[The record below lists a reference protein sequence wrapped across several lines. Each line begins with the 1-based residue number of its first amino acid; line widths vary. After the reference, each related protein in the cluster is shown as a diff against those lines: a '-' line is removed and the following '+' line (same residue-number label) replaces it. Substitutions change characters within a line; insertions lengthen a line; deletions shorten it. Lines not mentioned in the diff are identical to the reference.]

1 MVEDGAAGDA
11 CAFCECFCVEGAVA
25 ALKDE
30 GFCCL
35 NDCNA
40 VLCLAGGTLVR
51 DVCGGF
57 NKISHAFYNTRNVSL
72 RVTIWGLD
80 SPYICTRGNKLE
92 VKI

>member
-25 ALKDE
+25 ALEDE

-35 NDCNA
+35 NDCDA

-57 NKISHAFYNTRNVSL
+57 NKISHAFYNTRNVSPG
-72 RVTIWGLD
+72 VTIWGVRFTTYLH
-80 SPYICTRGNKLE
+80 SG
-92 VKI
+92 